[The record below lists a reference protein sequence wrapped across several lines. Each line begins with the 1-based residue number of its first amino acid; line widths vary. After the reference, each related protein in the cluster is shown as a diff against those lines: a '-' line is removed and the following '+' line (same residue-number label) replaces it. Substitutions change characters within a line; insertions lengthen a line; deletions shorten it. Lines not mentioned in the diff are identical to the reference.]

1 MESATDVHAM
11 KEKPT
16 EPDWFCGDLNG
27 YPVPPEPKPSPDAAI
42 QQDNVFKPLFL
53 DIGNFGLNYVYHK
66 YLDKDSEKYKNTKT
80 EHPRK
85 VLVVG
90 AGMSGLVA
98 GYELAKAGHTVTIL
112 EQQHRVGGRVK
123 TLSHGHFYKG
133 LWADCKFKN
142 QFCNACIESES
153 SYILAGMFSFSVTS
167 ITLILYNY
175 YFKLPLYTK
184 F

>member
-1 MESATDVHAM
+1 MESATDVHAVS
-11 KEKPT
+11 EKPT

-27 YPVPPEPKPSPDAAI
+27 YPIPPEPKPSPDAAI

-133 LWADCKFKN
+133 IWADCEFRTN
-142 QFCNACIESES
+142 HASRA
-153 SYILAGMFSFSVTS
+153 SYILSIMCFFFSVT
-167 ITLILYNY
+167 I
-175 YFKLPLYTK
+175 
-184 F
+184 

>member
-1 MESATDVHAM
+1 MESATDVHAVN
-11 KEKPT
+11 EKPT

-27 YPVPPEPKPSPDAAI
+27 YPVPPQPKPSPGAAI
-42 QQDNVFKPLFL
+42 QQDDVFKPLFL

-133 LWADCKFKN
+133 LWADCEFRIN
-142 QFCNACIESES
+142 HSSRA
-153 SYILAGMFSFSVTS
+153 SYILSIMCFFFSNYIV
-167 ITLILYNY
+167 LQLYNY
-175 YFKLPLYTK
+175 YLFQINYRYT